1 MRIVLTDPILAR
13 FDAELTR
20 GGADGHDWEF
30 LAGSPDADVMRRLPA
45 ADVLV
50 ASRLTAS
57 VAGTAGRL
65 RLVHVTGAGYDRIAM
80 DALPPG
86 TTVCNTF
93 HHGPS
98 IAEHVVMT
106 TLMLSRR
113 VPRVERLM
121 REGTWESVAVDP
133 GVSLGGTL
141 AGRTVG
147 VVGLGEIGRQVVRA
161 TTALGMR
168 ARAVRRDP
176 RAALPDDLR
185 PAGLDRVDGEDG
197 LDDLLAGS
205 DVVVLTVPLSAATT
219 GLIGAAQLAR
229 MRPHALLINVA
240 RGPLVDEDA
249 LFDALAGRRIG
260 GAGLDVWWSHPKDG
274 AGARGHTR
282 PFHTLDNV
290 VMTPHHS
297 GHTRETFASR
307 AREIADNIGRLAKGE
322 PLTNVVRGG
331 HQTN

>member
-1 MRIVLTDPILAR
+1 MRILLTDPILAR
-13 FDAELTR
+13 FSEELTR

-30 LAGSPDADVMRRLPA
+30 LADRPDADVVRRLPA

-50 ASRLTAS
+50 ASRLTAP

-65 RLVHVTGAGYDRIAM
+65 RLLHVTGAGYDRIAM

-113 VPRVERLM
+113 VPRADRLM

-133 GVSLGGTL
+133 GVPLGTTL

-147 VVGLGEIGRQVVRA
+147 VVGLGEIGGQVVRA

-176 RAALPDDLR
+176 RAPVPGDLR
-185 PAGLDRVDGEDG
+185 LDRVDGEDG
-197 LDDLLAGS
+197 LDGLLAGS

-219 GLIGAAQLAR
+219 GLIGAVRLAR

-274 AGARGHTR
+274 DGAHGYTR
-282 PFHTLDNV
+282 PFQTLDNV

-297 GHTRETFASR
+297 GHTRETFTDR
-307 AREIADNIGRLAKGE
+307 AREIADNISRLSKGE

-331 HQTN
+331 R

>member
-1 MRIVLTDPILAR
+1 MRIVLTDPILTR
-13 FDAELTR
+13 FSDELTR
-20 GGADGHDWEF
+20 GGTDGHDWEF
-30 LAGSPDADVMRRLPA
+30 LAGRPDADVMLRLPA

-50 ASRLTAS
+50 ASRLTAP
-57 VAGTAGRL
+57 VAATAGRL

-86 TTVCNTF
+86 TAVCNTF

-113 VPRVERLM
+113 VPRADRLM

-133 GVSLGGTL
+133 GVTLGTTL

-176 RAALPDDLR
+176 RAPLPSDLR
-185 PAGLDRVDGEDG
+185 LDRVDGEDG

-219 GLIGAAQLAR
+219 GLIGAARLAL

-249 LFDALAGRRIG
+249 LFDALSGRRIG

-274 AGARGHTR
+274 DGARGCTR

-297 GHTRETFASR
+297 GHTQETFTHR
-307 AREIADNIGRLAKGE
+307 AREIADNIGRLGRGE

-331 HQTN
+331 S

>member
-1 MRIVLTDPILAR
+1 MRIVLTDPILTR
-13 FDAELTR
+13 FTDELTH
-20 GGADGHDWEF
+20 GGADGHDWDF
-30 LAGSPDADVMRRLPA
+30 LADRSDADVARHLST

-50 ASRLTAS
+50 ASRLTAAL
-57 VAGTAGRL
+57 AGTAGRL
-65 RLVHVTGAGYDRIAM
+65 RLVHVTGAGYDRIAV

-86 TTVCNTF
+86 ASVCNTF

-113 VPRVERLM
+113 VPRVDRLM

-133 GVSLGGTL
+133 GVALGATL
-141 AGRTVG
+141 TGRTVG
-147 VVGLGEIGRQVVRA
+147 VVGLGETGGQVVRA
-161 TTALGMR
+161 MTALGMR

-176 RAALPDDLR
+176 NAPVPGDLR
-185 PAGLDRVDGEDG
+185 LDRVDGEDG

-205 DVVVLTVPLSAATT
+205 DVVVLTVPLTAATT
-219 GLIGAAQLAR
+219 GMIGPAR
-229 MRPHALLINVA
+229 LSLMGPHALLINVA
-240 RGPLVDEDA
+240 RGPLVQEDA

-274 AGARGHTR
+274 AGTRGYTR

-297 GHTRETFASR
+297 GHTRETFANR
-307 AREIADNIGRLAKGE
+307 AHEIADNIGRLAKGE
-322 PLTNVVRGG
+322 PLTNVVREGRRTAG
-331 HQTN
+331 P

>member
-1 MRIVLTDPILAR
+1 MRIVLTDPILTR
-13 FDAELTR
+13 FSAELSR
-20 GGADGHDWEF
+20 GGSDGHDWEL
-30 LAGSPDADVMRRLPA
+30 LADRPDADVVRRLPA

-50 ASRLTAS
+50 ASRLTAPM
-57 VAGTAGRL
+57 AATAGRL

-80 DALPPG
+80 DALGPR

-113 VPRVERLM
+113 VPRADRLM
-121 REGTWESVAVDP
+121 REGSWESVAVDP
-133 GVSLGGTL
+133 GVPLGTTL

-147 VVGLGEIGRQVVRA
+147 VVGLGEIGGQVVRA

-176 RAALPDDLR
+176 RAPVPADLR
-185 PAGLDRVDGEDG
+185 LDRVDGEDG

-219 GLIGAAQLAR
+219 GLIGAARLAR

-240 RGPLVDEDA
+240 RGPLVEEDA

-274 AGARGHTR
+274 TGARGYTR

-297 GHTRETFASR
+297 GHTQETFADR
-307 AREIADNIGRLAKGE
+307 AREIADNIGRLSRGE
-322 PLTNVVRGG
+322 PLTNVVRDGR
-331 HQTN
+331 

>member
-13 FDAELTR
+13 FADELSCA
-20 GGADGHDWEF
+20 GADGHEWEF
-30 LAGSPDADVMRRLPA
+30 LADPPDVDVMRRLPA

-50 ASRLTAS
+50 ASRLTAP
-57 VAGTAGRL
+57 VARAGGRL

-93 HHGPS
+93 HHGAS

-133 GVSLGGTL
+133 GVCLGGTL

-176 RAALPDDLR
+176 RAPLPDDLR
-185 PAGLDRVDGEDG
+185 LDRVDGEDG
-197 LDDLLAGS
+197 LHGLLAGS

-229 MRPHALLINVA
+229 MRPDALLINVA
-240 RGPLVDEDA
+240 RGPLVEEDA

-274 AGARGHTR
+274 AGARGYTR

-297 GHTRETFASR
+297 GHTQETFASR

-331 HQTN
+331 YQTN

>member
-1 MRIVLTDPILAR
+1 MRIVLTDPILTR
-13 FDAELTR
+13 FTGELTR

-30 LAGSPDADVMRRLPA
+30 LAARSDADVMRRLPTA
-45 ADVLV
+45 EVLV
-50 ASRLTAS
+50 ASRLPAPM
-57 VAGTAGRL
+57 AEAAGRL

-80 DALPPG
+80 DALPAG
-86 TTVCNTF
+86 AAVCNTF

-98 IAEHVVMT
+98 IAEHVVMS

-113 VPRVERLM
+113 VPRADRLM

-133 GVSLGGTL
+133 GVALGTTL

-147 VVGLGEIGRQVVRA
+147 VVGLGEIGGQVVRA
-161 TTALGMR
+161 MTALGMR

-176 RAALPDDLR
+176 QAPVPGDLR
-185 PAGLDRVDGEDG
+185 LDRVDGEDR
-197 LDDLLAGS
+197 LEDLLAGS

-219 GLIGAAQLAR
+219 GMIGASQLAR

-240 RGPLVDEDA
+240 RGPLVEEEA

-274 AGARGHTR
+274 AGARGYTC

-297 GHTRETFASR
+297 GHTHETFANR
-307 AREIADNIGRLAKGE
+307 ARDIADNIGRLTRGE
-322 PLTNVVRGG
+322 PLANMVRGG
-331 HQTN
+331 R

>member
-1 MRIVLTDPILAR
+1 MRIALTDPILTR
-13 FDAELTR
+13 FSDELTR
-20 GGADGHDWEF
+20 GGTDGHDWEF
-30 LAGSPDADVMRRLPA
+30 LADLPDADVVRRLPT

-50 ASRLTAS
+50 ASRLTAP
-57 VAGTAGRL
+57 AAQAARRL
-65 RLVHVTGAGYDRIAM
+65 RLVHVTGAGYDRIAI

-86 TTVCNTF
+86 TVVCNTF

-113 VPRVERLM
+113 VPRADRLM

-133 GVSLGGTL
+133 GVTLGTTL

-147 VVGLGEIGRQVVRA
+147 VVGLGEIGGQVVRA
-161 TTALGMR
+161 ATALGMR

-176 RAALPDDLR
+176 RAPVPGDLR
-185 PAGLDRVDGEDG
+185 LDRVDGEDG

-229 MRPHALLINVA
+229 MRPDALLINVA
-240 RGPLVDEDA
+240 RGPLVQEDA
-249 LFDALAGRRIG
+249 LFDALAARRIG

-274 AGARGHTR
+274 TGAHGYTR

-297 GHTRETFASR
+297 GHTQETFANR
-307 AREIADNIGRLAKGE
+307 AREIADNIGRLARGE

-331 HQTN
+331 R

>member
-1 MRIVLTDPILAR
+1 MHIVLTDPIIAR
-13 FDAELTR
+13 FADELTR

-30 LAGSPDADVMRRLPA
+30 MAGRPDADVMRRLRA

-50 ASRLTAS
+50 ASRLTAP
-57 VAGTAGRL
+57 VARTGGRL

-93 HHGPS
+93 HHGAS

-133 GVSLGGTL
+133 AVSLGGTL

-176 RAALPDDLR
+176 RAPLPGDLR
-185 PAGLDRVDGEDG
+185 VDRVDDEDG
-197 LDDLLAGS
+197 LDGLLAGS

-240 RGPLVDEDA
+240 RGPLVEEDA

-274 AGARGHTR
+274 AGARGYTR

-297 GHTRETFASR
+297 GHTKETFTSR